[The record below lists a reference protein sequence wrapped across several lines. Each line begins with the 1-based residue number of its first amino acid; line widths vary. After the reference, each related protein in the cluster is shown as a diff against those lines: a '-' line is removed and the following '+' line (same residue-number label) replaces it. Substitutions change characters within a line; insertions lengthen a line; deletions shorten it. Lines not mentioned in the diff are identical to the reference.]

1 MLSMQRSNAKAAQA
15 TIWLANIAG
24 LADSQVEG
32 WASELGPGERLRHG
46 AFVRQ
51 ARRHQFV
58 AGRRLLRRVLATS
71 AGVPESALRVEER
84 AAMAPLVTSGD
95 SRRPL
100 PFFSI
105 SHSGPWVACA
115 ISQQAAIGLDIELVD
130 AERDTDALA
139 RQVFGDAVAAELAVL
154 PQPARHQRFFALW
167 SEKEARFKLGQ
178 PDGACYAIDHP
189 SLAICVCSV
198 VPLRA
203 TPDLQAIIL

>member
-1 MLSMQRSNAKAAQA
+1 MQRSNAKAAHA

-58 AGRRLLRRVLATS
+58 AGRRLLRRALATS

-84 AAMAPLVTSGD
+84 AAMAPLVTVGD
-95 SRRPL
+95 GRRPL

-105 SHSGPWVACA
+105 SHSGSWVACA
-115 ISQQAAIGLDIELVD
+115 ISHQAPVGLDIELLD
-130 AERDTDALA
+130 PTRDTDALA
-139 RQVFGDAVAAELAVL
+139 RQVFGDGAAAELASL
-154 PQPARHQRFFALW
+154 PEPARHQRFFALW
-167 SEKEARFKLGQ
+167 SAKEARFKLGQ

-189 SLAICVCSV
+189 SLALSLCSA

-203 TPDLQAIIL
+203 APDLQLITL